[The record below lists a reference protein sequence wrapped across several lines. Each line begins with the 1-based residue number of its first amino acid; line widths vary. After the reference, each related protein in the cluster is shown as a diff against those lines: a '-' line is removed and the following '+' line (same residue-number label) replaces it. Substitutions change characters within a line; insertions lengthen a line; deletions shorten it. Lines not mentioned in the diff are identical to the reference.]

1 MDMTTFA
8 ITLEDVPAMSVKN
21 GGEFTKDETL
31 VLFRQF
37 QDRHGDVSP
46 LEYEMRLENF
56 RATLRKFAGM
66 SDDEFSK
73 FYLSKM
79 DMSTAPSYDD
89 ASATP
94 VEPLTSLD
102 LPASFDWR
110 THTPKV
116 VTPVKNQGQC
126 GSCWAFSATENTE

>member
-1 MDMTTFA
+1 MDMTTYA

-56 RATLRKFAGM
+56 RATLRKVAGQNAAPGNQATWGITKFAAM
-66 SDDEFSK
+66 SDDRVFQVLP
-73 FYLSKM
+73 FQ
-79 DMSTAPSYDD
+79 DGHVDC
-89 ASATP
+89 
-94 VEPLTSLD
+94 SL
-102 LPASFDWR
+102 
-110 THTPKV
+110 
-116 VTPVKNQGQC
+116 
-126 GSCWAFSATENTE
+126 